1 MDFTIIAIIIQ
12 LIFLEGILSIDNA
25 AVLGAMVTP
34 LSDKEEI
41 VWPKGLKNLGHSL
54 NKVLGNQRV
63 GALRVGLLG
72 AYLGR
77 GLMLLAASFII
88 RNPWLKLIGALYL
101 VRLALDDLSS
111 SEGGDGDDSEKA
123 IRVRTF
129 WMTVLNVELM
139 DLAFSLDNVVAAVS
153 LSNKLWVVIIGVFI
167 GILVMRFAAGLFSY
181 VVEKEPILKTA
192 AYILV
197 LNIGIELLIEEFPLD
212 KLANPVVINPFW
224 QHLVAVEGNHIA
236 IGDWTRFGI
245 SILTILLTLAYAH
258 CKPLRVLRPFILWIV
273 RALTLVNGI
282 ITWALMPFKA
292 VFDLFIRLFR
302 LIFRRRT
309 TETFTE

>member
-1 MDFTIIAIIIQ
+1 MDFSIIAIIIQ

-41 VWPKGLKNLGHSL
+41 PWPTSLKSIGHKL
-54 NKVLGNQRV
+54 NKILGNQRT

-72 AYLGR
+72 AYVGR

-88 RNPWLKLIGALYL
+88 KNLWLKLIGALYL
-101 VRLALDDLSS
+101 VRLALEDLSA
-111 SEGGDGDDSEKA
+111 SEAGDSDAGEKP
-123 IRVRTF
+123 IKSRSF
-129 WMTVLNVELM
+129 WMTVLSVELM

-153 LSNKLWVVIIGVFI
+153 LSEKLWVVIIGVFI

-197 LNIGIELLIEEFPLD
+197 LNIGVELLIEEFPLD
-212 KLANPVVINPFW
+212 KLAQPLVLNNFW
-224 QHLVAVEGNHIA
+224 QRLITIESNHIA

-245 SILTILLTLAYAH
+245 SMLTIALTLAYAH
-258 CKPLRVLRPFILWIV
+258 IKPLRLLRPLLVWISQGF
-273 RALTLVNGI
+273 TIINGT
-282 ITWALMPFKA
+282 ITWLLAPVIGLFK
-292 VFDLFIRLFR
+292 
-302 LIFRRRT
+302 LILNLAKWIFKRRQT
-309 TETFTE
+309 TEISR